1 MANSLKGI
9 STSIALFMLFM
20 AIAIFCLG
28 GISIDLWQKNRQLK
42 ADVQQLQSTQ
52 VLLMVPDEQAQS
64 IANWLTEH
72 PEQMKAMLTLKAPGE
87 QKSVVIG
94 PGAAQ
99 MPDDGIASSTT
110 ADVPATLR
118 RTSTAETTPEPAQLS
133 PLIEIDNTELEN
145 KANANE
151 SIQNLTPNATLG
163 STARA
168 MTPLPVV
175 ISENAD
181 GVKVISLPNG
191 GIRVTTRENQ

>member
-1 MANSLKGI
+1 
-9 STSIALFMLFM
+9 MLFM

-99 MPDDGIASSTT
+99 SLPDDDIASSAT
-110 ADVPATLR
+110 AKVPATLQR
-118 RTSTAETTPEPAQLS
+118 ASTTEMTSELPTQLS
-133 PLIEIDNTELEN
+133 PLIGIDNTELKK
-145 KANANE
+145 KANTNTSTQDSA
-151 SIQNLTPNATLG
+151 PKATL
-163 STARA
+163 SSAASART

-191 GIRVTTRENQ
+191 GIRVTTRESQ